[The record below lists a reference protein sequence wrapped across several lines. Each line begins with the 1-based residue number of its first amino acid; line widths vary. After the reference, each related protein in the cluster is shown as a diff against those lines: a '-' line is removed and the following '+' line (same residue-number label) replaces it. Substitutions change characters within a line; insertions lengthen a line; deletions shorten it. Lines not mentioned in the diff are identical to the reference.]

1 MGLVGFAF
9 AQRPIKNRRM
19 KEVEKGGKDSFL
31 GRRDGFEV
39 RNRFFQGCT
48 MHSVFFYRC
57 AHAFRMRGGFS
68 FFFFSFLREERHE

>member
-39 RNRFFQGCT
+39 RNRFFQGHARCT
-48 MHSVFFYRC
+48 VSFFSMC
-57 AHAFRMRGGFS
+57 ARFPYAWWFF